1 MELLR
6 IGQCKG
12 TRLAARERLHLCVSD
27 HDRGGRKPGRRDRA
41 RQNRPRSRKL
51 APSLAPVDLATGP
64 VKIAMQVA
72 TLFLREPAT
81 VTPFSVVTL
90 SAPCVATAAA
100 ALIPVPVGLLRL
112 GLQECAGAPPVAG
125 IGRRRQ
131 QQHTHRSNQEQ
142 QFHIGTRRSTP
153 RLGIVSLFID
163 VSVRGAQIPIEVPPL
178 AAAQTAIR
186 EIGTLLALDHALLGA
201 QAPCLASCQLTG
213 THSLHDTTVLL
224 GLQPVD
230 TRQSPGFGGMTPLV
244 AKTGM
249 PAMAAEPALR
259 SPAPESAI
267 AAVSPE
273 RMPLA
278 AVTEAL
284 IGALISL
291 ISEAALAIMT
301 LLMDVARHP
310 VEIAVQMPPL
320 AGAQVSIRPEGSLF
334 TADGAYLPLEAA
346 CLATRQVALPRA
358 SLDAVLLRVLACID
372 AALALGGNGR
382 NGDRAREQRCQE
394 CAHYHAFHVFLHFR
408 LMPVAG

>member
-1 MELLR
+1 
-6 IGQCKG
+6 
-12 TRLAARERLHLCVSD
+12 
-27 HDRGGRKPGRRDRA
+27 
-41 RQNRPRSRKL
+41 
-51 APSLAPVDLATGP
+51 
-64 VKIAMQVA
+64 MQFA

-90 SAPCVATAAA
+90 SAPWVATAAA
-100 ALIPVPVGLLRL
+100 ALNPVPVGLLRL

-131 QQHTHRSNQEQ
+131 RQRTHHSNQEQ

-186 EIGTLLALDHALLGA
+186 EIGMLFSLDHALLGA

-230 TRQSPGFGGMTPLV
+230 TRRSPGFVGMPPLV
-244 AKTGM
+244 AETGM
-249 PAMAAEPALR
+249 PAVAAEPALR

-267 AAVSPE
+267 AAVTPE
-273 RMPLA
+273 RMPPA

-284 IGALISL
+284 IGAL

-301 LLMDVARHP
+301 LLMDVARHL

-334 TADGAYLPLEAA
+334 TADGAYLPPEAA

-358 SLDAVLLRVLACID
+358 PLDAVLLRVLACID
-372 AALALGGNGR
+372 AALALGGSGR